1 VHLFEPLELRSLRLR
16 NRIAVTPMCEYSA
29 VEGLVQ
35 PWHLVHLGS
44 RAVGGAGL
52 VIAEATAI
60 EARGRISPGDVGLYD
75 EAQVAAWQPVTAF
88 VRGQGAVAGVQ
99 LAHAGRKASVA
110 APWLGGAPL
119 APSAGGWSPI
129 VAPSAL
135 PFTPVS
141 ALPEALDE
149 AGVQAIV
156 QGFAAAARRALAAG
170 FQLVELHAAHGYLLH
185 EFLSPLSNRREDR
198 YGGGFD
204 QRLRLVVEV
213 VDAVRAAWPEHLP
226 LLIRLSATDWVDG
239 GWDLEQTCALVERL
253 RDRGVDL
260 FDISSGGLIADARIP
275 TGPGYQVGFAA
286 VVRERCAVKTS
297 AVGMITAPEQAD
309 QIVRS
314 EQADLVMLGRELLR
328 DPYWPRRAAAALHAN
343 IEVPPQY
350 QRAW

>member
-16 NRIAVTPMCEYSA
+16 NRIVVSPMCEYSA
-29 VEGLVQ
+29 IEGVVQ

-44 RAVGGAGL
+44 RAVGGSGL

-75 EAQVAAWQPVTAF
+75 EAQLEAWQPVTAF
-88 VRGQGAVAGVQ
+88 IRSQGAVAGVQ

-119 APSAGGWSPI
+119 SPAQGGWSPI

-135 PFTPVS
+135 PFTPAS
-141 ALPEALDE
+141 AVPESLDE
-149 AGVQAIV
+149 AGIRSIV
-156 QGFAAAARRALAAG
+156 QGFAAAAQRAFAAG
-170 FQLVELHAAHGYLLH
+170 FELVELHAAHGYLLH
-185 EFLSPLSNRREDR
+185 QFLSPLSNQRNDG
-198 YGGGFD
+198 YGGSFEH
-204 QRLRLVVEV
+204 RTRLVMEV
-213 VDAVRAAWPEHLP
+213 VDAVRAVWPEHLP
-226 LLIRLSATDWVDG
+226 LLIRLSATDWVQG

-253 RDRGVDL
+253 RERGVDL

-275 TGPGYQVGFAA
+275 SGPGYQVGFAA
-286 VVRERCAVKTS
+286 AVRARCAVRTS

-314 EQADLVMLGRELLR
+314 EQADLVMLARELLR
-328 DPYWPRRAAAALHAN
+328 DPYWPRRAASALRAN